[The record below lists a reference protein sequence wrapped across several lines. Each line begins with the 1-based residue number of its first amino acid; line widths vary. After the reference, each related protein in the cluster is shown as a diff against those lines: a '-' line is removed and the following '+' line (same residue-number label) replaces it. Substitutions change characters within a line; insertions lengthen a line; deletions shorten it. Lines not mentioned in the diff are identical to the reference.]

1 MLGPTLFLLYIHDLP
16 DGVIC
21 NIAIYAVDATLNSKW
36 DQVSDL
42 WQQVEILS
50 ELESDLQD
58 TVEFGSKWLVDF
70 SAGKTELV
78 PFDQSNNTGA
88 IDGKMHG
95 SVLEEKSSFKM
106 IWLSFSSKLD
116 WGYCIISIG
125 KTVYKKIGVLTHSM
139 KFLSC
144 EVAFYFFSF
153 FVKISHII
161 LHNWHF
167 RNLSQILC
175 IFQLCMEYSCHD
187 WAGALVAR
195 WNC

>member
-1 MLGPTLFLLYIHDLP
+1 MD
-16 DGVIC
+16 
-21 NIAIYAVDATLNSKW
+21 N
-36 DQVSDL
+36 
-42 WQQVEILS
+42 
-50 ELESDLQD
+50 
-58 TVEFGSKWLVDF
+58 
-70 SAGKTELV
+70 
-78 PFDQSNNTGA
+78 

-153 FVKISHII
+153 FVNISHII

-187 WAGALVAR
+187 WAGPLVAH
-195 WNC
+195 WNCWISTKTDKQDCWSFTCYLSWIRGSSLKFSKLTFFL